1 MPGVS
6 FPSRIVVVNTPEE
19 AAAAVAELAEAG
31 TVGFDTETRPSF
43 RKGEHHKAA
52 LIQVSTADTCYLF
65 RINRFGLTPE
75 VINMLENRAIVKVG
89 LSLHDD
95 FTVMHRQSGF
105 NPGGFIDLQKFVR
118 PYGIADSSLQKIYAI
133 IFGER
138 ISKSQRLTNW
148 EAPELTLPQQQ
159 YAAIDA
165 WACLR
170 IYNTLT
176 GGNFDPSA
184 CHFTPTTEAQ

>member
-6 FPSRIVVVNTPEE
+6 FPGRIVVVNTPEE
-19 AAAAVAELAEAG
+19 ARAAVESLAGCAV
-31 TVGFDTETRPSF
+31 VGFDTETRPSF

-65 RINRFGLTPE
+65 RINRFGITPE
-75 VINMLENRAIVKVG
+75 LISFLEDKETIKVG

-95 FTVMHRQSGF
+95 FTVMHRQSAGF
-105 NPGGFIDLQKFVR
+105 NPAGFIELQKFVR
-118 PYGIADSSLQKIYAI
+118 PFGIADSSLQKIYAI

-170 IYNTLT
+170 IYNILT
-176 GGNFDPSA
+176 DGTFDPAA
-184 CHFTPTTEAQ
+184 CHCSPSSEA